1 MLGMVCSKH
10 PINYSNNSDYLQ
22 MQTACSELCRQ
33 VIGGMASLL
42 DCGRKLLYSRTLPPH
57 CPLPQLTVC
66 YTDEETARVLFSPLV
81 TALTLGKTGRNTW
94 PGCPSAKPAL
104 PAGSFDPRSV
114 LADRRPACC
123 AEAHGSLGHRIN
135 RMEGRQGAGGGHHVW
150 PVFLSV
156 SSLGRL
162 LSPRSCHTADS
173 LVGEQPVSRDRTGC
187 RTGRSLTGSQ
197 AFASSPVH
205 LSRPQQGK
213 LCDCKRL
220 KLAPVFTFV
229 GCHTA

>member
-135 RMEGRQGAGGGHHVW
+135 RMEGRQGAGGGGTTCGQ
-150 PVFLSV
+150 
-156 SSLGRL
+156 SSFP
-162 LSPRSCHTADS
+162 SPPSGGSCPLAHATLQTA
-173 LVGEQPVSRDRTGC
+173 
-187 RTGRSLTGSQ
+187 
-197 AFASSPVH
+197 
-205 LSRPQQGK
+205 
-213 LCDCKRL
+213 
-220 KLAPVFTFV
+220 
-229 GCHTA
+229 